1 MQEIIAAPDNV
12 IVWGAGGVNE
22 RSLHICFVPGFAAW
36 NRSQWLVHIS
46 AIQRG
51 ARRAAAWG
59 GLYGIPMVHLTPAQ
73 VAAGNKGIC
82 THGDVT
88 AAGYTA
94 SMGHTDP
101 GPSFPM
107 DVFLAA
113 ANPAAPAPTWRI
125 PLVFLCHPQ
134 QGTWIVMNGPGGQV
148 NFLAP
153 TGAIVPSGMDQVASD
168 RTAFGTRSISK
179 LVPRTRNDGKPG
191 FQIIADDGA
200 KYVPQSQV

>member
-1 MQEIIAAPDNV
+1 MQESPRGNTPIDLIVLHSPEGASTAADLYAYLQGIDGGYHSLDDDMQEIIAAPDNV

-107 DVFLAA
+107 GRLLELARA
-113 ANPAAPAPTWRI
+113 AK
-125 PLVFLCHPQ
+125 
-134 QGTWIVMNGPGGQV
+134 
-148 NFLAP
+148 
-153 TGAIVPSGMDQVASD
+153 PSPIQ
-168 RTAFGTRSISK
+168 
-179 LVPRTRNDGKPG
+179 
-191 FQIIADDGA
+191 
-200 KYVPQSQV
+200 